1 VVGLATTLARE
12 RIVAMLT
19 LLLSLLA
26 KSLASNVRHVGD
38 GWLVGWVVG
47 KLCVV
52 VE

>member
-12 RIVAMLT
+12 RIVAM
-19 LLLSLLA
+19 LA